1 MRFAATHKTV
11 SYLMVGIAFLMLVLT
26 GEVPPLIAAVTGIG
40 IFASFFFDPQSHP
53 FMQTRAYS
61 ALFYLS
67 LIAAGVLLWPDAA
80 RGETLWDSATRF
92 LCVFLCARLFRRR
105 SNADYLQA
113 YLVSFLMLLVASLV
127 GASVIYALCLLLYS
141 VFATWTLTL
150 FHLRREMEEN
160 YLLKHLP
167 ARHGQAAESER
178 VEVERILNSRRVVG
192 TPFLLSTGGLSVV
205 LFLIAGLVFLLL
217 PRVGVS
223 LDLPLRRR
231 GLLLT
236 GFAEQIQLGSHGVLR
251 ENPRVVM
258 RVETPGGP
266 GNTNAPPATLRFR
279 GVAFDHY
286 QDGRWS
292 RTQLAS
298 PPVPAAANAM
308 ANRPI
313 GERPLA
319 HHHGYHFLEPAADPD
334 VSLSTLVG
342 ARRSEIFL
350 EPLDTS
356 VLFVPGPGRPLAV
369 TLPPSWYFA
378 TPWPLL
384 IGPDDELIV
393 RSRLGSLH
401 YTVYSSPQVAD
412 PNRAITTP
420 VALSPELLPYLQL
433 PSDLP
438 PRVAALA
445 HKLTISATTP
455 HQRVMALVHY
465 LQTNFSYTTQL
476 PNVAGQEPIDAFLFE
491 RKRGHCEYFAS
502 ALAVMLRTLGV
513 PSRSVNGY
521 LGGEWNEYGR
531 YLVVRQQHAHSWV
544 EAYLPGVGWVTYDPT
559 PLSALIPPQSGL
571 LHRARK
577 LTDSLEMS
585 WNKNILE
592 YDLRTQQRLSERL
605 HRLFRPPKDLGQ
617 RAAAGGRFLLTLV
630 GLGLAFALS
639 LVLLRRIYRYQR
651 RRQQPEVQLQLET
664 QGHLRRALAVLRRRG
679 FAQKPGETLRQL
691 AERVVELG
699 DPCGPPFL
707 ELVKHYYAHR
717 FGQQTIDL
725 AEVNRLTRAMS
736 RVPRPANS
744 PPVSPPNQPT

>member
-11 SYLMVGIAFLMLVLT
+11 SYLMVSVAFIMLVLT
-26 GEVPPLIAAVTGIG
+26 GEVPPFLAAATGIG
-40 IFASFFFDPQSHP
+40 LFASFFFDPQSHP
-53 FMQTRAYS
+53 FMQTRAYT
-61 ALFYLS
+61 ALFYGS
-67 LIAAGVLLWPDAA
+67 LIAAGILLWPDSS

-167 ARHGQAAESER
+167 GRHGQAAESER

-192 TPFLLSTGGLSVV
+192 TPFLVSTGALSVA

-236 GFAEQIQLGSHGVLR
+236 GFAEQIQLGGHGILR

-258 RVETPGGP
+258 RIETPGG
-266 GNTNAPPATLRFR
+266 APPAASRFR

-292 RTQLAS
+292 RTQLGVAAPS
-298 PPVPAAANAM
+298 PTAQ
-308 ANRPI
+308 RPSA
-313 GERPLA
+313 ERPLA
-319 HHHGYHFLEPAADPD
+319 HHHGYHFLEPTLDAEA
-334 VSLSTLVG
+334 SLASLAG

-350 EPLDTS
+350 EPLDTA

-369 TLPPSWYFA
+369 TLPPSWYFT

-384 IGPDDELIV
+384 AGPDDELIV

-401 YTVYSSPQVAD
+401 YTVYSSPQGPE
-412 PNRAITTP
+412 PNRASP
-420 VALSPELLPYLQL
+420 SAPPPPELSPYLQV
-433 PSDLP
+433 PANLP
-438 PRVAALA
+438 PRLKQLA
-445 HKLTISATTP
+445 QKVTTGINHP
-455 HQRVMALVHY
+455 HQRALALVHY
-465 LQTNFSYTTQL
+465 LQTHYAYTTQL
-476 PNVAGQEPIDAFLFE
+476 QGSPGQEPLDVFLFE

-502 ALAVMLRTLGV
+502 ALAMMLRSLNI

-559 PLSALIPPQSGL
+559 PLSALLPPPGGL
-571 LHRARK
+571 LYRARK

-585 WNKNILE
+585 WNKYILE
-592 YDLRTQQRLSERL
+592 YDLRTQQRLSERMHKL
-605 HRLFRPPKDLGQ
+605 LRPNKSIGWRTLS
-617 RAAAGGRFLLTLV
+617 GGRFVLIAAGVIGGALL
-630 GLGLAFALS
+630 LGLLS
-639 LVLLRRIYRYQR
+639 LRLYRYLRRRKL
-651 RRQQPEVQLQLET
+651 PEVRMQLET
-664 QGHLRRALAVLRRRG
+664 QGHLRRAMVVLRRRG
-679 FAQKPGETLRQL
+679 FSQRPGETLRQL
-691 AERVVELG
+691 AERIIEVG

-707 ELVKHYYAHR
+707 ELVQHYYAHR
-717 FGQQTIDL
+717 FGQEPIDL
-725 AEVNRLTRAMS
+725 DAVNRLTRAML
-736 RVPRPANS
+736 RVPRPEV
-744 PPVSPPNQPT
+744 PPAPAS